1 MNSPGSSLEI
11 YVESGERLVLVQW
24 QADLETGAELVD
36 AQHKEI
42 FNRVNALLTAM
53 QQGKGRAEVVAVI
66 DFLGKYVVSHFTAEE
81 GLMRQNGYPEYT
93 AHQQLHKAFV
103 TDFADLK
110 REFEANG
117 SSSLLVIQVQRRVI
131 DWLMN
136 HIIREDKR
144 IAEFLRNKA

>member
-1 MNSPGSSLEI
+1 M
-11 YVESGERLVLVQW
+11 VLVQW
-24 QADLETGAELVD
+24 QASLETGAELVD

-42 FNRVNALLTAM
+42 FNRVNTLLTAM
-53 QQGKGRAEVVAVI
+53 QQGKGRAEVVTVI

-81 GLMRQNGYPEYT
+81 GLMRQNGYPGYE

-103 TDFADLK
+103 ADMAELK

-136 HIIREDKR
+136 HIIKEDKR
-144 IAEFLRNKA
+144 IAEYLRSKA

>member
-1 MNSPGSSLEI
+1 MQTPGSSLGISEE
-11 YVESGERLVLVQW
+11 VGGKQMLVQW
-24 QADLETGAELVD
+24 QASLETGAELVD
-36 AQHKEI
+36 SQHKEI
-42 FNRVNALLTAM
+42 FSRVNALLSAM

-66 DFLGKYVVSHFTAEE
+66 DFLGKYVVSHFAAEE
-81 GLMRQNGYPEYT
+81 GLMKQNGYPGYL

-103 TDFADLK
+103 ADFDELR

-136 HIIREDKR
+136 HIVKEDKR
-144 IAEFLRNKA
+144 IAEFLRGKA